1 MPREGE
7 PGTLTAMLEQNAVP
21 EARRLR
27 RKTLPPSEDSDEE
40 SKREEREPLDPEEEA
55 RLDALDSEEFLRPG
69 WTGPPLGPIPPP
81 SRASSASGAS
91 GVSDTEVG
99 VSATSALA
107 KKIASHVNYH
117 RTDQF
122 INEAMAMHKAAN
134 RDEKHKL
141 LQQFAA
147 DKSCKWVV
155 QVQESHRSEKTSS
168 CKSTDGWMTEW
179 EIAELNKLP
188 LNHPNYRRLIDAKL
202 AGLPSMEHPVEE
214 WRSDTELYEYHHRGP
229 MEVRH
234 SDTERQ
240 VVESQADMTKS
251 KVVTIEVKKEN
262 RPAKLLLNE
271 VRQLHAYEKKSTRC
285 CKPAEQWLPN

>member
-1 MPREGE
+1 
-7 PGTLTAMLEQNAVP
+7 
-21 EARRLR
+21 
-27 RKTLPPSEDSDEE
+27 
-40 SKREEREPLDPEEEA
+40 
-55 RLDALDSEEFLRPG
+55 
-69 WTGPPLGPIPPP
+69 
-81 SRASSASGAS
+81 
-91 GVSDTEVG
+91 
-99 VSATSALA
+99 
-107 KKIASHVNYH
+107 
-117 RTDQF
+117 
-122 INEAMAMHKAAN
+122 MAMYKAAN
-134 RDEKHKL
+134 RDEKRKL

-155 QVQESHRSEKTSS
+155 QIQESHRSEKTSS

-202 AGLPSMEHPVEE
+202 AGLRSMEHPIEE
-214 WRSDTELYEYHHRGP
+214 WRSDTKLYEYHHRGP

-234 SDTERQ
+234 SDTELQ

-271 VRQLHAYEKKSTRC
+271 VKQLHAYEKKNQLEVASRQNSGCTIERPQQTNPG
-285 CKPAEQWLPN
+285 KAHHGRHPNLDNFS